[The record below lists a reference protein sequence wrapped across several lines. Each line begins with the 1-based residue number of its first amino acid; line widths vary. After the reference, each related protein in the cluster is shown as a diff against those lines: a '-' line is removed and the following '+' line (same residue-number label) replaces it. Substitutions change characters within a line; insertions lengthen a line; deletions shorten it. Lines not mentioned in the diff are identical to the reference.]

1 MRWLA
6 EMVQAMMIAVEAD
19 DAGFHAFVHQ
29 RRDHL
34 QTIGQMTAEIRQ
46 RLDEQRRRHS
56 VARVFERRTIPIGLR
71 FLKDRAAHLIRN
83 KFHTDVGHAVH

>member
-6 EMVQAMMIAVEAD
+6 EMVQTMMIAVEAD

-46 RLDEQRRRHS
+46 RLDEQPVSYTHLTLPTTE
-56 VARVFERRTIPIGLR
+56 RV
-71 FLKDRAAHLIRN
+71 
-83 KFHTDVGHAVH
+83 

>member
-6 EMVQAMMIAVEAD
+6 EMVQTMMIAVEAD

-46 RLDEQRRRHS
+46 RLDEQRRTR
-56 VARVFERRTIPIGLR
+56 L
-71 FLKDRAAHLIRN
+71 
-83 KFHTDVGHAVH
+83 

>member
-1 MRWLA
+1 MRGLA
-6 EMVQAMMIAVEAD
+6 IIIQAMVIAVEAD
-19 DAGFHAFVHQ
+19 NAGFHAFVHQ

-56 VARVFERRTIPIGLR
+56 VAPVSYTHLDVYKRQLQAFGSQIRT
-71 FLKDRAAHLIRN
+71 
-83 KFHTDVGHAVH
+83 AVPLPPGSA